1 MNTES
6 ETREGNTKTS
16 LVSRFLGWLL
26 DIKSDD
32 PNVIRRARTHVR
44 LLLLFIL
51 GPSIVATLSLLG
63 LGDAETPIKHNGLRL
78 LTALL
83 HVGILLLSRA
93 GYPSL
98 AGVIQTTAVY
108 VIFSTAIIMLGLP
121 EQLHWFYILV
131 LIYAGLAVEPRLVL
145 LLGVMAI
152 GSISLTQAYL
162 GMSDPLVFAPKLAMT
177 ALVTA
182 AVFAQSRWTE
192 RAFKEAHES
201 RLEAEEAQRIA
212 EEANEAKGQFLAN
225 MSHELR
231 TPLNAIIGYAELIEE
246 EFEYPEEIEPDAVVT
261 DVRRIRNSG
270 SHLLAL
276 INDILDLS
284 KIEAGK
290 MESINEQIDLTAL
303 LEELENTLEPLAK
316 ANKNTLTLRD
326 DTADLVLFTD
336 CVRLRQI
343 LLNLLSNAC
352 KFTLDGEVALQVRE
366 DRAHDTILFEVRD
379 TGIGMSE
386 EKLQL
391 IFEAFTQADNSTT
404 RRYGGTGLGLS
415 LSRHLANMLGGEI
428 EVESEEGKGS
438 TFTLSLPIQNT
449 SHKR

>member
-1 MNTES
+1 
-6 ETREGNTKTS
+6 
-16 LVSRFLGWLL
+16 
-26 DIKSDD
+26 
-32 PNVIRRARTHVR
+32 
-44 LLLLFIL
+44 
-51 GPSIVATLSLLG
+51 
-63 LGDAETPIKHNGLRL
+63 
-78 LTALL
+78 
-83 HVGILLLSRA
+83 
-93 GYPSL
+93 
-98 AGVIQTTAVY
+98 
-108 VIFSTAIIMLGLP
+108 
-121 EQLHWFYILV
+121 
-131 LIYAGLAVEPRLVL
+131 
-145 LLGVMAI
+145 
-152 GSISLTQAYL
+152 SLTQADL

-352 KFTLDGEVALQVRE
+352 KFTLDGEVALQVRK
-366 DRAHDTILFEVRD
+366 DRTHDTILFEVRD